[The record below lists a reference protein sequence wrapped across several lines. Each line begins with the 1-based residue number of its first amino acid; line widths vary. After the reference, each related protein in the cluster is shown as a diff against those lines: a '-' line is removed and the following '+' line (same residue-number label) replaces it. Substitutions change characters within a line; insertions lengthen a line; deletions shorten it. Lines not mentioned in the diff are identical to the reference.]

1 MPYRRRRRSRWIC
14 LSFLLISIPVFSVVF
29 TSHFSFLSGLISLTP
44 RGLIHSLY
52 HPTVLQAAALDEAR
66 REAQTAAK
74 SFDQV
79 RQARHD
85 AFSAAFSLI
94 ASSINNIYQELTRST
109 VHKLGENHVLRH
121 EIICVTR

>member
-1 MPYRRRRRSRWIC
+1 MWP
-14 LSFLLISIPVFSVVF
+14 
-29 TSHFSFLSGLISLTP
+29 HSLTLSP
-44 RGLIHSLY
+44 L
-52 HPTVLQAAALDEAR
+52 TVLQAAALDEAR

-85 AFSAAFSLI
+85 AFSAAFSHI

-109 VHKLGENHVLRH
+109 VHKLGESYVLRH
-121 EIICVTR
+121 EVI